1 MVFLEPLHKKKV
13 KKDDPLEK
21 EIAKIV
27 SKKKTKVKPGYKK
40 KRAQEVEK
48 LKRRARRAMIQEDI
62 RRQKKE
68 RAKQK
73 MIEKRNG
80 EL

>member
-1 MVFLEPLHKKKV
+1 M
-13 KKDDPLEK
+13 
-21 EIAKIV
+21 
-27 SKKKTKVKPGYKK
+27 KPGYKK
-40 KRAQEVEK
+40 KRVQEVEK